1 MVCKFSVIIVL
12 QGSPQFVILEFPE
25 EVSVKE
31 IQIQFQGGFV
41 GKECCLE
48 GGTSSSSLTP
58 FFEFYP
64 DDFNTL
70 QVSFS
75 NFTYRLAHGEQIEQ
89 LS

>member
-1 MVCKFSVIIVL
+1 MGSLTDFAKYNLWIAKFGIIL

-25 EVSVKE
+25 ESCVRE

-48 GGTSSSSLTP
+48 GGPSSNSLTP

-64 DDFNTL
+64 DDVSSL
-70 QVSFS
+70 QVSFD
-75 NFTYRLAHGEQIEQ
+75 YV
-89 LS
+89 

>member
-25 EVSVKE
+25 EVCVKE

-75 NFTYRLAHGEQIEQ
+75 NFSYRLAHGEQIEQ